1 MNPQAAH
8 LLLGREPARVLDP
21 LEVLELDPHVLNVE
35 LEQVPEARQVLR
47 GGLGVRRGVLGGL
60 WTGCGR
66 WWWIRSEF
74 QKVLDLDDLAVAVLQ
89 RAAVVGVVV
98 HQLRQCGELLAA
110 VQVVVVARVLD
121 ADVGHVVLDPVAAET
136 HQSVQTGNGD
146 GVWIISRTPL

>member
-60 WTGCGR
+60 
-66 WWWIRSEF
+66 
-74 QKVLDLDDLAVAVLQ
+74 
-89 RAAVVGVVV
+89 
-98 HQLRQCGELLAA
+98 
-110 VQVVVVARVLD
+110 
-121 ADVGHVVLDPVAAET
+121 
-136 HQSVQTGNGD
+136 
-146 GVWIISRTPL
+146 